1 MTNLI
6 RLIEFWRLLGQK
18 SVVKGDII
26 VQNVSM
32 DDLNVSLKYIVVII
46 DLGLKNRGDNALPQV

>member
-46 DLGLKNRGDNALPQV
+46 GLGLKNRGDIALPQV